1 MIEYKIK
8 NTSDK
13 FDMENCWESG
23 RRNWKQIQ
31 KQVDNSEILSM
42 DNFLQIVKEHL
53 PQAGTELSIYTFL
66 ASDDLWL
73 GKLKSQRSFVAVAE
87 DTILGLYIVVMDDG
101 SVHLLELPDERKHY
115 DLSNLDEDHIIGYC
129 STNFPAFMEIM
140 NLYMEAERRLA
151 DLEPAVETD
160 VFEKECEKAEAELRR
175 KVDKIDSTAIEDP
188 DGLWSTMIEEM
199 GAGIC

>member
-1 MIEYKIK
+1 
-8 NTSDK
+8 
-13 FDMENCWESG
+13 
-23 RRNWKQIQ
+23 
-31 KQVDNSEILSM
+31 M
-42 DNFLQIVKEHL
+42 DNILQIVKAHL

-66 ASDDLWL
+66 ASDALWL

-101 SVHLLELPDERKHY
+101 SVHLLELPDERKLY
-115 DLSNLDEDHIIGYC
+115 DLSDLDEDHIIGYC
-129 STNFPAFMEIM
+129 STSFPAFMEIM
-140 NLYMEAERRLA
+140 NLYLEAERRLA

-175 KVDKIDSTAIEDP
+175 KVDEIDSTAIEDP
-188 DGLWSTMIEEM
+188 EGLWSTMIEEM